1 MSNAIQFLEV
11 MGGEPA
17 LWPAPDKVHA
27 TAARLRGVDD
37 SQHEALLR
45 GDREALDRLLGSKLN
60 MMCLIMGPDD
70 APGRRDDDKD
80 GDGDPG
86 DDSPPDKD

>member
-1 MSNAIQFLEV
+1 MSNAIHFLEV
-11 MGGEPA
+11 MGSEPA
-17 LWPAPDKVHA
+17 LWSAPDKVR
-27 TAARLRGVDD
+27 AAGVDGQ
-37 SQHEALLR
+37 QHEALLR

-60 MMCLIMGPDD
+60 MMCLIMSPDD
-70 APGRRDDDKD
+70 APARRNDDDKD